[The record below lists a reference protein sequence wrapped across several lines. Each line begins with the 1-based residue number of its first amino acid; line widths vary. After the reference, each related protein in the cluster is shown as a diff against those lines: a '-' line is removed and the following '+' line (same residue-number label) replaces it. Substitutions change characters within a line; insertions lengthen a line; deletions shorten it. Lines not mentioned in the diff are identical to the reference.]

1 MTIPSDEPIIKV
13 GILAKPTIQ
22 FELKGDFLLN
32 SAIVHAGIYSVFID
46 GDKLSCRPSTFNCFT
61 SNKLELIP
69 QLPTA
74 TFILKRVTIGIGFHW
89 EKQEDQEFEGGLTLQ
104 IEGDKITIVPRPK
117 KDYTLDDLLTMVS
130 EENIHY

>member
-13 GILAKPTIQ
+13 GILAEPTIQ

-32 SAIVHAGIYSVFID
+32 STIVHAGVYSVSID
-46 GDKLSCRPSTFNCFT
+46 GNVLSCTSSTSNYST

-69 QLPTA
+69 QLPTS
-74 TFILKRVTIGIGFHW
+74 TFILKKVTIGIGFHW

-104 IEGDKITIVPRPK
+104 IEGDKI
-117 KDYTLDDLLTMVS
+117 
-130 EENIHY
+130 